1 MKKSIAKKSIVKRK
15 SLYGYGFISLWFIG
29 SAVFFLFPLVQSF
42 LYSFKDVQPD
52 TGGMTG
58 SFIGLANYNYALNED
73 PVYRSS
79 LFSVLKTTLWKT
91 PLIMIFSLFIA
102 VILNGRFKGRTF
114 ARAVFFLPVIIATGP
129 VYNIISGNMAS
140 TGNGGSDS
148 FSTLFR
154 TDFIDVFMDITGLY
168 SISSGVSQWLHT
180 VSDNIF
186 GIVWNSGI
194 QIVIFLAALQHIP
207 PSSKEAAQIEG
218 ASEWEYFWK
227 ITLPSVSPMILVC
240 FIFSVIDSFT
250 DPGNAVM
257 GRIGELRSDWKFGE
271 SSAMVWLYFAVV
283 MAAVGIISAVINKF
297 VIDENE

>member
-1 MKKSIAKKSIVKRK
+1 MKISFERRK

-29 SAVFFLFPLVQSF
+29 AAVFFLFPLVQSF
-42 LYSFKDVQPD
+42 MYSFQDVRPD
-52 TGGMTG
+52 AGGMTG
-58 SFIGLANYNYALNED
+58 GFAGLAKYNYALNED
-73 PVYRSS
+73 PIYRSS
-79 LFSVLKTTLWKT
+79 LLSVLKTTLWKT

-102 VILNGRFKGRTF
+102 VVLNGRFRGRSF

-140 TGNGGSDS
+140 TGGGGSDS
-148 FSTLFR
+148 LSTMFR
-154 TDFIDVFMDITGLY
+154 ADLMDGLMELIGLY
-168 SISSGVSQWLHT
+168 DISAGVSAWIQT

-186 GIVWNSGI
+186 GIVWSSGI

-207 PSSKEAAQIEG
+207 PSSREAAQIEG

-257 GRIGELRSDWKFGE
+257 SRIGELRSDWKFGE
-271 SSAMVWLYFAVV
+271 ASAMVWIYFAVV
-283 MAAVGIISAVINKF
+283 LTAVGIITAIINKF
-297 VIDENE
+297 VCYEAD

>member
-1 MKKSIAKKSIVKRK
+1 MKKSIAKKSIAKRK

-218 ASEWEYFWK
+218 ASEWEYFWE

-283 MAAVGIISAVINKF
+283 MTAVGIISAVINKF

>member
-1 MKKSIAKKSIVKRK
+1 MKISFERRK

-29 SAVFFLFPLVQSF
+29 AAVFFLFPLVQSF
-42 LYSFKDVQPD
+42 LYSFQDVQPD

-58 SFIGLANYNYALNED
+58 SFAGLAKYSYALNED
-73 PVYRSS
+73 PLYRSS
-79 LFSVLKTTLWKT
+79 LLSVLKTTLWKT
-91 PLIMIFSLFIA
+91 PLIMIFSLFIS
-102 VILNGRFKGRTF
+102 VILNGRFRGRTF

-140 TGNGGSDS
+140 TGSGGSDS
-148 FSTLFR
+148 FSTMFR
-154 TDFIDVFMDITGLY
+154 TDFMEEIMELIGLY
-168 SISSGVSQWLHT
+168 NIAPGVNEWIQT

-186 GIVWNSGI
+186 SIVWSSGI

-227 ITLPSVSPMILVC
+227 ITIPYVSPMILVC

-257 GRIGELRSDWKFGE
+257 CRIGELRSDWKFGE
-271 SSAMVWLYFAVV
+271 SSAMAWIYFAVV
-283 MAAVGIISAVINKF
+283 MAAVGVVSAVINKF
-297 VIDENE
+297 VSYETE